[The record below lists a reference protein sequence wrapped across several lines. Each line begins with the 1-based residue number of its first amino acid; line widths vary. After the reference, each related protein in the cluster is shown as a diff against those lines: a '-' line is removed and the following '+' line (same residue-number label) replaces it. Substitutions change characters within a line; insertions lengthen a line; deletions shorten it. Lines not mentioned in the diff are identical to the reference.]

1 MREPNDPDTGEHDPD
16 PTDTLPVLTGVDAE
30 LGDEEKGAASGTEP
44 TVGIEGLHAQ
54 LAALLGELAAL
65 RAAITRANSRIAALE
80 ARHSGSDEL
89 PVLVA
94 AVWTLVR
101 LDLPDARSYVLGA
114 RTRIGRAAECEIVI
128 ETSSVSRHHALV
140 HLDGWGAVIEDLNS
154 TNGVYV
160 NGRKHL
166 RARLRD
172 GDAVTIGEAKFRV
185 AGPDGPAVPVA

>member
-1 MREPNDPDTGEHDPD
+1 MHDSD
-16 PTDTLPVLTGVDAE
+16 PTDSLPVLTGVDVD
-30 LGDEEKGAASGTEP
+30 LGTEP
-44 TVGIEGLHAQ
+44 TVSIEGLHAQ
-54 LAALLGELAAL
+54 VAGLLGEVAVL
-65 RAAITRANSRIAALE
+65 RAAIARASARIAALE
-80 ARHSGSDEL
+80 ARDSGSEEL

-101 LDLPDARSYVLGA
+101 LDSPDARSYVLGT

-128 ETSSVSRHHALV
+128 DTPSVSRQHALV

-160 NGRKHL
+160 NGRKLL

-185 AGPDGPAVPVA
+185 AGPDGPPVPVA